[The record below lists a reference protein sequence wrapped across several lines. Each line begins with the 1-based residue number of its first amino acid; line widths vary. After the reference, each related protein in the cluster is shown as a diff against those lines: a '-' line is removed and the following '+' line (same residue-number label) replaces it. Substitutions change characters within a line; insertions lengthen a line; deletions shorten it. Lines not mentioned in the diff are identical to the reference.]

1 MGTLSASLNTAV
13 QAMLTDQA
21 ALSTTSNNIANANTP
36 GYSRQTVELAEA
48 PPTQYGGL
56 LIGNGVQLE
65 AIVSQ
70 HSSLLQTQLDQETQQ
85 QSKYNSYLGTMQQ
98 VQTLFNE
105 TSGTGLQSSIT
116 GFFNSIQQLSTDP
129 SNTSLRAGVLT
140 AAQNM
145 AQAFS
150 SSSSN
155 LISLQRNVD
164 LSVSQSVNQINTLTS
179 QIAQLNGEISAAN
192 QIGQNAGSF
201 VDQRDQL
208 VNQLSGLIDVSEI
221 PAGNGS
227 LTLTT
232 TGGTSLVVGTQNF
245 QLNTQPDPTTGFQ
258 QVYSQG
264 SNITSTVTG
273 GSLGGAIQARDTT
286 IPSILSSLDSLASN
300 LENSVNSVNQ
310 AGTDL
315 NGAVG
320 GNFFVPPPAGGA
332 GAALQMQ
339 VAITDPAKIAASL
352 DGSVGDNS
360 NLTAMLN
367 VQNRA
372 IVNGQTPLNAYSSLV
387 FNIGNDVSTAQS
399 EVSGSQ
405 AMIQQIQNQIGSISG
420 VSINEEAAN
429 LVQFQ
434 QAYQAAAQV
443 AAVINSLTATAINL
457 GHSSGSSS

>member
-1 MGTLSASLNTAV
+1 VGTLSASLNTAV

-56 LIGNGVQLE
+56 LIGNGVQIQ

-116 GFFNSIQQLSTDP
+116 GFFNSVQQLSTDP

-145 AQAFS
+145 AQAFNGS
-150 SSSSN
+150 SSS

-164 LSVSQSVNQINTLTS
+164 LSVAQSVGQINTLTS
-179 QIAQLNGEISAAN
+179 QIAQLNGQISTAN
-192 QIGQNAGSF
+192 QVGQNAGSF

-245 QLNTQPDPTTGFQ
+245 QLNTQPDPATGFQ

-264 SNITSTVTG
+264 SNITSTITG

-300 LENSVNSVNQ
+300 LENSVNAVNQ

-315 NGAVG
+315 NGAAG

-332 GAALQMQ
+332 GSASQMQ
-339 VAITDPAKIAASL
+339 VAITDPSKIAASL
-352 DGSVGDNS
+352 DGNSGDNS
-360 NLTAMLN
+360 NLTALLN
-367 VQNRA
+367 VQNQA

-443 AAVINSLTATAINL
+443 ASVINSLTSTAINL
-457 GHSSGSSS
+457 GHSSGVTG

>member
-1 MGTLSASLNTAV
+1 VGTLSASLHTAV
-13 QAMLTDQA
+13 EAMLTDQA
-21 ALSTTSNNIANANTP
+21 ALGVTSNNIANANTP

-48 PPTQYGGL
+48 APTQYGNL
-56 LIGNGVQLE
+56 LIGNGVQVQG
-65 AIVSQ
+65 IVSQ
-70 HSSLLQTQLDQETQQ
+70 QSSLLQTQLDQETQQ

-116 GFFNSIQQLSTDP
+116 GFFNSVQQLSTDP

-145 AQAFS
+145 AQAFNGS
-150 SSSSN
+150 SSS

-164 LSVSQSVNQINTLTS
+164 LSVAQSVGQINTLTS
-179 QIAQLNGEISAAN
+179 QIAQLNGEISTAN
-192 QIGQNAGSF
+192 QVGQNAGSF

-245 QLNTQPDPTTGFQ
+245 QLSTQPDPTTGFQ

-264 SNITSTVTG
+264 SNITSTITG

-286 IPSILSSLDSLASN
+286 IPSILSSLDSIASN
-300 LENSVNSVNQ
+300 LENSVNAVNQ

-315 NGAVG
+315 NGAAG
-320 GNFFVPPPAGGA
+320 GNFFVPPPAGGV
-332 GAALQMQ
+332 GAASQMQ
-339 VAITDPAKIAASL
+339 VAITDPDKIAASL
-352 DGSVGDNS
+352 DGSTGDNS

-367 VQNRA
+367 VQNQA

-457 GHSSGSSS
+457 GNSSTAAS